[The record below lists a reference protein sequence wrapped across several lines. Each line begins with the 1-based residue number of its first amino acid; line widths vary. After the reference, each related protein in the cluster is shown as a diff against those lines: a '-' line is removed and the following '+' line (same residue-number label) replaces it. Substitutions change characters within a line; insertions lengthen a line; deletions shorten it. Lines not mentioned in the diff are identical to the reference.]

1 MTGAAA
7 HETAAET
14 ATGALTGP
22 QAAAEVKAAVSR
34 LGGAFTVDPAMHAAC
49 AAAGYPD
56 WALGV
61 AGRAAPL
68 GEVPPDIVAAA
79 LVFFPADHVVR
90 ACAATRAVS
99 PPSRVLETFLG
110 ACHGWG
116 RAHLAGVD
124 GLDVVCPLLDRVV
137 ASADAAGVPLF
148 AGWRAVPQPDDLPA
162 RAAHLLHLLRE
173 HRTGLHALVVLAA
186 DLSPLEAI
194 LAAPHGEAAAA
205 VFGWT
210 PPYPPVAHVRDRWEA
225 AEERTDA
232 LVGRAYGAALAPAEL
247 ATMVRV
253 LPAALDAVYPPEE
266 TAVE

>member
-1 MTGAAA
+1 
-7 HETAAET
+7 
-14 ATGALTGP
+14 
-22 QAAAEVKAAVSR
+22 VKAAISR

-49 AAAGYPD
+49 VAAGYPD

-68 GEVPPDIVAAA
+68 GDVPPAVVAAA
-79 LVFFPADHVVR
+79 LVFFPADHVTR
-90 ACAATRAVS
+90 ACEATRAVS
-99 PPSRVLETFLG
+99 PPPRLLKTFLG
-110 ACHGWG
+110 ACHAWG
-116 RAHLAGVD
+116 RAHLAGVEA
-124 GLDVVCPLLDRVV
+124 LAVVCPLLERVV

-148 AGWRAVPQPDDLPA
+148 AGWRAAPLPEDLPA
-162 RAAHLLHLLRE
+162 RAAQLLHLLRE

-210 PPYPPVAHVRDRWEA
+210 PPYPPIDGVRDRWQA

-232 LVGRAYGAALAPAEL
+232 LVGRAYAAALTPAEL
-247 ATMVRV
+247 TTLAQV
-253 LPAALDAVYPPEE
+253 LPAVLDAVYPPEE